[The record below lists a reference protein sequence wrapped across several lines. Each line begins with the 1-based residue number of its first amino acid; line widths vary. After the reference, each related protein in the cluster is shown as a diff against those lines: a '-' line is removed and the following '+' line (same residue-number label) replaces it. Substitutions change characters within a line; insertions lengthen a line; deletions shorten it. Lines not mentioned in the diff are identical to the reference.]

1 MKPFA
6 RRPSREREPSRK
18 SQIPAED
25 TSQFPPFNERR
36 KLTRELILEILGSD
50 YVVNQGGVEIKT
62 IRAILDHSHIKY
74 RAWYTIRD
82 LVKRMYD
89 AYDIA
94 GRTIGRSRIYFL
106 PQNKTQEAE
115 R

>member
-1 MKPFA
+1 LKPFA

-18 SQIPAED
+18 SQVPAED
-25 TSQFPPFNERR
+25 PSQFPPLDERR
-36 KLTRELILEILGSD
+36 KLIKELILEILGSD
-50 YVVNQGGVEIKT
+50 YVTSRGGVEIKT

-94 GRTIGRSRIYFL
+94 GQTIGRSRIYFL
-106 PQNKTQEAE
+106 P
-115 R
+115 